1 MREGFLDVVK
11 DIPRRKKVSFH
22 DKLLSRKGRAK
33 VGSSINIGNPEDL
46 SDIQNRSITNASA
59 IDILVPLARPATG
72 RVNGTGVRPPS
83 AHKEIQT
90 ILAEAP
96 PFSVRSLAT
105 RWDCSQG
112 AVRNLIRAGKI
123 SHFRIGDLIRIPA
136 EEVGRF
142 ECRQ

>member
-1 MREGFLDVVK
+1 
-11 DIPRRKKVSFH
+11 VSFH

-33 VGSSINIGNPEDL
+33 VGSSINIRNPEDL
-46 SDIQNRSITNASA
+46 CDIQNRGIKNASA
-59 IDILVPLARPATG
+59 IDTLVPLARPAIG
-72 RVNGTGVRPPS
+72 GVNGTGVKPAS
-83 AHKEIQT
+83 AHKEIEAM
-90 ILAEAP
+90 LAEAP
-96 PFSVRSLAT
+96 PFSVRSLAA

>member
-1 MREGFLDVVK
+1 M
-11 DIPRRKKVSFH
+11 SFH
-22 DKLLSRKGRAK
+22 DKLLSRKGRVK
-33 VGSSINIGNPEDL
+33 VGSSINIGNPGDL
-46 SDIQNRSITNASA
+46 SDIQTRDITNARA
-59 IDILVPLARPATG
+59 IDVLVPLSRPATG
-72 RVNGTGVRPPS
+72 RANGAGVKPAS
-83 AHKEIQT
+83 AHKEVEA

-96 PFSVRSLAT
+96 PFSVRSLAA

>member
-1 MREGFLDVVK
+1 M
-11 DIPRRKKVSFH
+11 SFH
-22 DKLLSRKGRAK
+22 DKLLSRKGRAR
-33 VGSSINIGNPEDL
+33 VGSSVDILNPEDL
-46 SDIQNRSITNASA
+46 SDIQNRGIPNASA
-59 IDILVPLARPATG
+59 IDTLVPLARPATG
-72 RVNGTGVRPPS
+72 RVNGTGVKPAF
-83 AHKEIQT
+83 AHKEIET
-90 ILAEAP
+90 MLAEAP